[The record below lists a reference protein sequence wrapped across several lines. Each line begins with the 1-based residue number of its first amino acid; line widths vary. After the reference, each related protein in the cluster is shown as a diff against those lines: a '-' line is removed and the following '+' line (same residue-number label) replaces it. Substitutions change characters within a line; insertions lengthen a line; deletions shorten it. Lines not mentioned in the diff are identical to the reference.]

1 MKNIV
6 IAAGYATRLYP
17 LTQNFPKPLLKVGN
31 RTILDRML
39 DDLDNIQD
47 IDSHIIVSNHK
58 FASIFQEWAKKRMEE
73 GENRKPITII
83 DDGTSTNDTRLGAV
97 RDLLLAIDTI
107 ENAQDSTTNGQSS
120 MVNGQWSTVNGQ
132 YSMDNGQRS
141 MVNIQWST
149 VNGQR
154 STVNIQWPDDIMV
167 VAADNI
173 LDFSFQGFVDYF
185 KQKESSVIMCHHEPE
200 LRKLQ
205 RTGVIAVDEQMKV
218 LEMQEKP
225 EKPVSNWAV
234 PPFYIYKKEDLPLI
248 RDCMN
253 HGCGFDAPGNL
264 AHYLVD
270 VTTIHAWPM
279 SGSRYDI
286 GSLDSYEEAQRI
298 FADK

>member
-17 LTQNFPKPLLKVGN
+17 LTQNFPKPLLKVGK

-39 DDLDNIQD
+39 DDLDNIDD
-47 IDSHIIVSNHK
+47 IDAHIIVSNHK
-58 FASIFQEWAKKRMEE
+58 FATIFQEWAKERMAESPD
-73 GENRKPITII
+73 RKPICII
-83 DDGTSTNDTRLGAV
+83 DDSTSTNETRLGAV
-97 RDLLLAIDTI
+97 RDLLLAI
-107 ENAQDSTTNGQSS
+107 NSSTKPI
-120 MVNGQWSTVNGQ
+120 
-132 YSMDNGQRS
+132 D
-141 MVNIQWST
+141 
-149 VNGQR
+149 
-154 STVNIQWPDDIMV
+154 DDIMV

-173 LDFSFQGFVDYF
+173 LNFSFQGFVDYF
-185 KQKESSVIMCHHEPE
+185 KQKNSSVIMCHHEPE

-205 RTGVIAVDEQMKV
+205 RTGVIAVDENMKV

-248 RDCMN
+248 CDCMN

-279 SGSRYDI
+279 PGSRYDI
-286 GSLDSYEEAQRI
+286 GSLDSYEEAQI
-298 FADK
+298 LFADK